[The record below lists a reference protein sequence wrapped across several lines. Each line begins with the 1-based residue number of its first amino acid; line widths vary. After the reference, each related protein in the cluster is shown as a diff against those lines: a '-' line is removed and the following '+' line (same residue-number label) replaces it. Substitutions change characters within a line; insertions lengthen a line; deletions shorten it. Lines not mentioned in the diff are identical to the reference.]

1 MKKLIYTGTGGG
13 VNAAAF
19 RVLDGAPL
27 IFDDIIE
34 TVSSSFVSSVSGGYK
49 PFVAIT
55 PDATRC
61 AISNGYDISI
71 FLDIEDLNTYTT
83 PSIPPGV
90 ERLSQC
96 TASND
101 FIATGGSGGAKL
113 MVYAWADLSVQ
124 LVNTQGLGT
133 VYGVSFSHDGSKL
146 AVVHSSSP
154 YLRVYDT
161 SDWSYADVS
170 GNVGSS
176 KYHVCFTADDS
187 LIFCC
192 GSNNPYITAVDA
204 ATISVVNT
212 YKNSYDHYVERTYG
226 GIIPNPNKSKS
237 VVHWYGTGSSS
248 RRQVGE
254 IDYEAGTETDIWP
267 YNGWGIRA
275 VTHCC
280 FDTASNQLLVKASRS
295 NGDAGLNVFDATT
308 WEKLP
313 SDPAFDILPDGEGH
327 MAIAQK
333 NTGRLTGTVR
343 DINNNPAER
352 TVRAYDRAT
361 GVLLAQVESDATTG
375 NYSMDLPD
383 ASPCDVQFMT
393 EDGEQLNDLFFANAM
408 PELVP

>member
-1 MKKLIYTGTGGG
+1 MKKLIYTGSGNG
-13 VNAAAF
+13 VNAASF
-19 RVLDGAPL
+19 NLLDGAPASFDSVIGTASP
-27 IFDDIIE
+27 IFSY
-34 TVSSSFVSSVSGGYK
+34 SSGYK

-61 AISNGYDISI
+61 VISNYQYLSV

-83 PSIPPGV
+83 PSVPPGV
-90 ERLSQC
+90 GYLCQC

-101 FIATGGSGGAKL
+101 LIATGGSSGAKL

-124 LVNTQGLGT
+124 AVNTQGLGT
-133 VYGVSFSHDGSKL
+133 VYGVSFSHDGSML

-154 YLRVYDT
+154 YLRVYNT
-161 SDWSYADVS
+161 NDWSYADVS
-170 GNVGSS
+170 GNVGAG

-192 GSNNPYITAVDA
+192 GNGYPYYVAAVDA

-212 YKNSYDHYVERTYG
+212 YTDSNNNYVDRTAG

-237 VVHWYGTGSSS
+237 VVYWYGAASSS

-267 YNGWGIRA
+267 YNGWGTRQ

-280 FDTASNQLLVKASRS
+280 FDAASNQLLVKAYRS
-295 NGDAGLNVFDATT
+295 YGDAGLNVFDATT
-308 WEKLP
+308 WEQYP
-313 SDPAFDILPDGEGH
+313 SNPAFDILPDGYGH

-343 DINNNPAER
+343 DISNNPAKR
-352 TVRAYDRAT
+352 TVRAHDRAT